1 MTAKEKRLQEILD
14 EVMEMLF
21 LDVEKNNNSDKVF
34 DKENYRRLY
43 REYLNI
49 KNDTERKLEDNIQQG
64 I

>member
-1 MTAKEKRLQEILD
+1 MTAKEKRLQEIFD

-21 LDVEKNNNSDKVF
+21 LDVENNNISMN
-34 DKENYRRLY
+34 KESYRRLY

-49 KNDTERKLEDNIQQG
+49 KNDTKEKPEDNIQQG

>member
-1 MTAKEKRLQEILD
+1 MTAKEKRLQEIFD

-21 LDVEKNNNSDKVF
+21 LDVENNNTSMN
-34 DKENYRRLY
+34 KENYRRLY

-49 KNDTERKLEDNIQQG
+49 KNDTERKPEDNIQQG

>member
-1 MTAKEKRLQEILD
+1 MTAKEKRLQEIFD

-21 LDVEKNNNSDKVF
+21 LDVENNNTSMN
-34 DKENYRRLY
+34 KENYRRLY

-49 KNDTERKLEDNIQQG
+49 KNDTKEKPEDNIQQG